1 MNYIEREMEK
11 TLRLAWQYFPVL
23 TVTGPR
29 QSGKSTLFR
38 HMFPEAVTYSLKD
51 IQIREFALNDPVAFL
66 GQTEKPLFIDEIQ
79 KAPDLI
85 EYIQGIV
92 DNHPERK
99 FLLSGSSQ
107 FELMKGVSE
116 SLAGR
121 SGVYELMPMSF
132 AETSGISSEKDLDTL
147 LFDGFYPAVCS
158 GKNVSKLYYP
168 SYVKTY
174 LEIDVRDL
182 LNIKDMMQFLRFM
195 KLCAARIGSI
205 FNASEL
211 SGEVGVD
218 SKTIASWL
226 SVLQASYIIYLLP
239 PYYENISKRLVKSP
253 KLYFCDPGLACYLLD
268 IESPRQLNRD
278 KMRGNIFE
286 NFVVMEAVKHRM
298 NAGKDGG
305 VFFYRDSNKNEVDLL
320 VKEEGEITALEIKS
334 SQTYS
339 KSFADTLEKLPG
351 WIKTP
356 VRKRAVVYA
365 GDFEN
370 NAGKIDII
378 NYKHLEI

>member
-1 MNYIEREMEK
+1 
-11 TLRLAWQYFPVL
+11 L
-23 TVTGPR
+23 
-29 QSGKSTLFR
+29 
-38 HMFPEAVTYSLKD
+38 FPEAVTYSLKD

-107 FELMKGVSE
+107 FEVMKGVSE

-132 AETSGISSEKDLDTL
+132 AETSSISSEKDLDTL

-174 LEIDVRDL
+174 LEKDVRDL
-182 LNIKDMMQFLRFM
+182 LNVKDMMQFLRFM
-195 KLCAARIGSI
+195 KLCAARVGSI

-268 IESPRQLNRD
+268 IESPRQLYRD

-334 SQTYS
+334 AQTYS
-339 KSFADTLEKLPG
+339 NSFANILEKLPE

-356 VRKRAVVYA
+356 VRRSAVVYA